1 MDKAKE
7 SLRICDTC
15 NITKSK
21 RLFSKYKYCKRCDI
35 KNYMKAFL
43 VDIRIANHLN
53 LSIDEL
59 NNIMKNID
67 PMSDIYDE
75 IMLYYQE
82 YQSKII
88 TDEVINNF
96 LDENF
101 HL

>member
-1 MDKAKE
+1 
-7 SLRICDTC
+7 
-15 NITKSK
+15 
-21 RLFSKYKYCKRCDI
+21 
-35 KNYMKAFL
+35 MKAFL
-43 VDIRIANHLN
+43 VDIRIANHFN

-67 PMSDIYDE
+67 PISDIYDE

>member
-1 MDKAKE
+1 
-7 SLRICDTC
+7 
-15 NITKSK
+15 
-21 RLFSKYKYCKRCDI
+21 
-35 KNYMKAFL
+35 MKAFL